1 MSSSIS
7 VAITTGNHA
16 TTLVNRRNGNHRFAV
31 QVEIPV
37 AGGGWVAK
45 IIAMGSESAMA
56 KLAKQANPNDRY
68 KGRTDAYGKAR
79 NARVVP
85 AYPLAEIPVAAA
97 KDTQKLV
104 AWLQAANAGKPR
116 KAVAARKPR
125 KPVAN
130 AVATPA
136 TQAALPQG
144 GNAVATPPATT

>member
-1 MSSSIS
+1 MSVIS
-7 VAITTGNHA
+7 VALTTGTHA
-16 TTLVNRRNGNHRFAV
+16 TTLVNRRNGTHHHAV

-56 KLAKQANPNDRY
+56 KLAKSANPSDRY

-85 AYPLAEIPVAAA
+85 AYPLAEIPAAAA

-125 KPVAN
+125 ASK
-130 AVATPA
+130 AVAAKPQAPQPAVAAPA
-136 TQAALPQG
+136 TAALPG
-144 GNAVATPPATT
+144 GEA